1 MCEFVNYKSKREGL
15 SLCVYVCDRVCVC
28 VCVCLC
34 PNLFLQVRLS
44 EGEQELLDVLGAQ
57 AVDAAR
63 VDGPAQEL
71 VHLVLWV

>member
-1 MCEFVNYKSKREGL
+1 MCHY
-15 SLCVYVCDRVCVC
+15 VCVC
-28 VCVCLC
+28 VR

-44 EGEQELLDVLGAQ
+44 EGEQELLDVFGAQ

-63 VDGPAQEL
+63 VDGTAQEL